1 MLKVDDNKKLT
12 VEEYRQMIYS
22 QASNSVARV
31 RAELLDVVGK
41 SSSLKVVRRTV
52 DFNSQ
57 SGNISS
63 GKEAKTIGS
72 VKK

>member
-52 DFNSQ
+52 DFNS
-57 SGNISS
+57 
-63 GKEAKTIGS
+63 
-72 VKK
+72 